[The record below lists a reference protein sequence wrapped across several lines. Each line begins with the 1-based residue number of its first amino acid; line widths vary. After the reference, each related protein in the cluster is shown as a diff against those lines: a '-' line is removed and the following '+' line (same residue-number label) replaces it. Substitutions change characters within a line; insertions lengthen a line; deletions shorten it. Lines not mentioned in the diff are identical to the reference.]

1 MPRVRVALCQLDT
14 VVGDLDGN
22 VERIV
27 AALARAEED
36 GADLAA
42 FPELAIT
49 GYPPEDL
56 LLKPAFVADN
66 YVALQRVAAAT
77 ADCVALVGFVDIVG
91 HDSVSDAVARADGA
105 GVVAREAAIRGAPRR
120 LRNALAVCAGGGVLG
135 VYHKRRLPNYGV
147 FDEERWFAPG
157 TSDLE
162 LYEISGLAVGVSVCE
177 DLWFAG
183 GPVATQAA
191 GGARL
196 IVNVNASPYAM
207 GRGADRLA
215 VARQRVAES
224 GCAIAYV
231 NQVGGQDELVF
242 DGGSFVV
249 DRTGAVVAAAPQF
262 TETILTVDL
271 EVAGPRARSAPA
283 ATAAPVGDLPVVPV
297 SAAPRD
303 AEARPVPAP
312 ASALGPDAEV
322 YAALVLGTRDY
333 LAKNGFVDAV
343 IGVSGGVDS
352 ALVAT
357 VAVDAL
363 GAEHVHALA
372 MPSRYSSAGSL
383 DDAAALAENLGIDLQ
398 TVPIEPA
405 HDALSGML
413 ASVLGAV
420 PVGLTDENLQSRI
433 RGVVLMAV
441 SNARGWIVLTTGNK
455 SELATGYSTLY
466 GDSAGGFA
474 VIKDV
479 PKLLVYRLC
488 RHRNATAGTDR
499 IPDAILTKAPSAELR
514 PDQRDDQS
522 LPPYEILDPVLEA
535 LVAHDRSVA
544 EVIGAGFDPGVVTRV
559 ARLVDGAEYKRR
571 QSPPG
576 VRITAKAFGKD
587 RRMPITNRYRDRG
600 PDVRDDA
607 PGHTLDAAPTAPA
620 APGHPGSAGGR

>member
-1 MPRVRVALCQLDT
+1 MSRVRVALCQLDT

-66 YVALQRVAAAT
+66 CAALQRVAAAT
-77 ADCVALVGFVDIVG
+77 AGCVALVGFVDIVG

-120 LRNALAVCAGGGVLG
+120 LRNALAVCAGGDVLG

-162 LYEISGLAVGVSVCE
+162 VYEIAGVPVGVSVCE

-183 GPVATQAA
+183 GPVADQAG

-196 IVNVNASPYAM
+196 IVNVNASPYII

-215 VARQRVAES
+215 VARQRVAEA

-262 TETILTVDL
+262 TETILTVDVDVP
-271 EVAGPRARSAPA
+271 ETPARTAP
-283 ATAAPVGDLPVVPV
+283 TRGTRTQEDLPVVPV

-303 AEARPVPAP
+303 AESRPFPPPAP
-312 ASALGPDAEV
+312 ALEPDAEV

-352 ALVAT
+352 ALVAA

-372 MPSRYSSAGSL
+372 MPSRYSSEGSL
-383 DDAAALAENLGIDLQ
+383 ADATALAENLGIDLQ

-405 HDALSGML
+405 HGALSDLLG
-413 ASVLGAV
+413 SVLGDV

-433 RGVVLMAV
+433 RGVLLMAV

-488 RHRNATAGTDR
+488 RYRNATAGTDR
-499 IPDAILTKAPSAELR
+499 IPEAILTKAPSAELR

-544 EVIGAGFDPGVVTRV
+544 EVIGAGFDPAVVARV

-587 RRMPITNRYRDRG
+587 RRMPITNRYRDRAPEG
-600 PDVRDDA
+600 RDA
-607 PGHTLDAAPTAPA
+607 PGFPLDAAPAAPA
-620 APGHPGSAGGR
+620 DPRSAGGR

>member
-1 MPRVRVALCQLDT
+1 VALCQLDT
-14 VVGDLDGN
+14 VVGDIDGN

-27 AALARAEED
+27 QCLARAEED

-56 LLKPAFVADN
+56 LLKPAFVAYN
-66 YVALQRVAAAT
+66 VAALQRVASAT
-77 ADCVALVGFVDIVG
+77 AGCVAVVGFVDVVG

-162 LYEISGLAVGVSVCE
+162 LYEVAGVPVGVSVCE
-177 DLWFAG
+177 DMWFAA
-183 GPVATQAA
+183 GPIAAQGA

-196 IVNVNASPYAM
+196 MVNVNASPYLI
-207 GRGADRLA
+207 GREADRLA
-215 VARQRVAES
+215 VARQRVTES

-249 DRTGAVVAAAPQF
+249 DRTGTVVAAAPQF
-262 TETILTVDL
+262 VETVLTVDVDVPDDL
-271 EVAGPRARSAPA
+271 QRSPTVAASPLG
-283 ATAAPVGDLPVVPV
+283 GLPVVPV
-297 SAAPRD
+297 SARPRD
-303 AEARPVPAP
+303 PEARPAP
-312 ASALGPDAEV
+312 ALPVVLDSDAEV
-322 YAALVLGTRDY
+322 YTALVLGTRDY

-343 IGVSGGVDS
+343 VGLSGGVDS

-363 GAEHVHALA
+363 GADHVHALA
-372 MPSRYSSAGSL
+372 MPSRYSSDGSFG
-383 DDAAALAENLGIDLQ
+383 DAAALAENLGIDLQ
-398 TVPIEPA
+398 TIPIEDA
-405 HDALSGML
+405 HGALSDML
-413 ASVLGAV
+413 ASVLGT
-420 PVGLTDENLQSRI
+420 PPTGLTDENLQSRI
-433 RGVVLMAV
+433 RGVLLMAV

-488 RHRNATAGTDR
+488 RHRNAVAGTDL
-499 IPDAILTKAPSAELR
+499 IPEAILTKAPSAELR

-535 LVAHDRSVA
+535 LVDHDRSVA
-544 EVIGAGFDPGVVTRV
+544 EVAGAGFDHEIVTRV

-587 RRMPITNRYRDRG
+587 RRMPITNRYRDQ
-600 PDVRDDA
+600 
-607 PGHTLDAAPTAPA
+607 APA
-620 APGHPGSAGGR
+620 PSAPPSTETNSTGAAGPTEAAEGRHAGGR